1 MTAPV
6 KIGDLVPQSHGGALR
21 RGNPGNAGGSGRPP
35 KVVQAA
41 SRALYDS
48 VLAKLAARLEQELD
62 VPELVSVGSMAGR
75 YAGLGSDASDGNAP
89 LLSAEARKAR
99 LASILMTLSPA
110 DRERVL
116 LGTSLQL
123 PQPVVTARVT
133 LIEEA
138 GDGATDGAA

>member
-6 KIGDLVPQSHGGALR
+6 KIGDLIPQSHGGALR
-21 RGNPGNAGGSGRPP
+21 RGNPGNVGGSGRPP
-35 KVVQAA
+35 KAVQAA

-75 YAGLGSDASDGNAP
+75 YAGLGNDAGDSSAP

-99 LASILMTLSPA
+99 LTSILMTLSPA

-123 PQPVVTARVT
+123 PQPVITARVT
-133 LIEEA
+133 PL
-138 GDGATDGAA
+138 DNSATEDTP